1 MRIECIE
8 RSELLNRIWD
18 CRNEI
23 YEKKIL
29 LLQKENKELNEV
41 IENDIKQM
49 KNMNQKTV
57 YFFFID

>member
-49 KNMNQKTV
+49 KNMNKETV
-57 YFFFID
+57 YFFY

>member
-23 YEKKIL
+23 YKKKIL

-49 KNMNQKTV
+49 KNINQETV
-57 YFFFID
+57 